1 MSHPGALLDRGVGT
15 YRASAEAG
23 THAEEHEWIEFEPVQ
38 PAIRRAV
45 QLFGVGRDHHGVVAR
60 GRLVAVPTDT
70 VRLPASDDLD
80 F

>member
-1 MSHPGALLDRGVGT
+1 
-15 YRASAEAG
+15 
-23 THAEEHEWIEFEPVQ
+23 
-38 PAIRRAV
+38 
-45 QLFGVGRDHHGVVAR
+45 VVAR